1 MSARIPSKDVAVAPR
16 RWPWRWRLPAGAGIA
31 MFFYVGWVQWSGFLA
46 LAPLPVAEPA
56 SSPSG
61 AEGRDSASG
70 DVASAAEPPVATAE
84 STPLL
89 EPLLTRTPATEL
101 AIEGRTRSPQA
112 RSQARSEATPLLDAS
127 PPASEPD
134 GARDKLRSEL
144 TLGGSVLDRDGN
156 GVPGLPIQ
164 ALPRRLFAA
173 LDDGTGTL
181 PMPEQRATT
190 DAAGHFSFDRLL
202 DGEYE
207 LRIDETELYE
217 KATAVV
223 RAGVDSA
230 VLVVATK
237 TERVLSVHGVVEST
251 RGGPLKGVR
260 VEVAGQPR
268 LAAISD
274 GAGAYGLRLPVSTRL
289 QNAAL
294 RFIRNGYREQ
304 RLSVGADEAL
314 EANEVVRDV
323 RLEPV
328 GVLAA
333 VSGRV
338 TGNDGPPVSRA
349 SVQLYSAGRG
359 RRYQTVSDAAGQ
371 FVLDGVEESDDYR
384 VWVHAEGGYR
394 DRVQEGMAV
403 DGQAT
408 TLDVV
413 LESMGTAS
421 LRGSMVDPEGRPL
434 PGFTLWLRSA
444 YGGSRSL
451 ALTSDSQGRFAVG
464 QLPEGP
470 VALETRAIPQIT
482 VAGIS
487 LAAGP
492 PREVVL
498 ALDVG
503 PHALEGYVLRG
514 SGTPVGGA
522 RVSLRW
528 ARDDGGLNSRSFR
541 ETLSDTRGYFLF
553 TQLGLGPHTLSVTA
567 AGFRS
572 VRLEQPVASGA
583 PPMEIKLAASP

>member
-1 MSARIPSKDVAVAPR
+1 MH
-16 RWPWRWRLPAGAGIA
+16 
-31 MFFYVGWVQWSGFLA
+31 
-46 LAPLPVAEPA
+46 
-56 SSPSG
+56 
-61 AEGRDSASG
+61 
-70 DVASAAEPPVATAE
+70 
-84 STPLL
+84 
-89 EPLLTRTPATEL
+89 
-101 AIEGRTRSPQA
+101 SPQLRPGA
-112 RSQARSEATPLLDAS
+112 RPRSDAS

-164 ALPRRLFAA
+164 ALPRRLFVA
-173 LDDGTGTL
+173 LDDSSGTV
-181 PMPEQRATT
+181 PMLEQRATT
-190 DAAGHFSFDRLL
+190 DAAGHFSFVQLL

-207 LRIDETELYE
+207 LRIDETELFE

-268 LAAISD
+268 RAAITD
-274 GAGAYGLRLPVSTRL
+274 GSGAYGLRLPVSTRL

-294 RFIRNGYREQ
+294 RFMRDGYREQ
-304 RLSVGADEAL
+304 RLPVGVDEAR
-314 EANEVVRDV
+314 EANDVVRDV

-338 TGNDGPPVSRA
+338 TGNDGPAVSRA
-349 SVQLYSAGRG
+349 SVQLYSARRG

-371 FVLDGVEESDDYR
+371 FVLAGVEESDDYR

-403 DGQAT
+403 DGQGT

-451 ALTSDSQGRFAVG
+451 AMTGDSQGRFAVG

-470 VALETRAIPQIT
+470 VALETRASPQMT

-487 LAAGP
+487 LAAGA

-503 PHALEGYVLRG
+503 PHALEGFVLRG

-522 RVSLRW
+522 RVSLQW
-528 ARDDGGLNSRSFR
+528 TRDDGGFSSRSFR
-541 ETLSDTRGYFLF
+541 ETLSDTGGHFLF
-553 TQLGLGPHTLSVTA
+553 TQLGWGAHTLSVTA

-572 VRLEQPVASGA
+572 VRVEQPVASGTPA
-583 PPMEIKLAASP
+583 MEIKLSPGP